1 MRCANAFLKYPK
13 YPKRLPIPAEEGRA
27 QGTPWGLQERVMHA
41 VDDVDNTVVDDQR
54 VNSGS
59 FFSSDEEHCQR
70 IDEEGDQSGRKICK
84 EETFF
89 FGHIHL
95 LRREGT

>member
-1 MRCANAFLKYPK
+1 M
-13 YPKRLPIPAEEGRA
+13 LPLPAEEGRA

-70 IDEEGDQSGRKICK
+70 KIDGVPKKGYGLSK
-84 EETFF
+84 EY
-89 FGHIHL
+89 
-95 LRREGT
+95 R